1 MAACEK
7 CWSDAYM
14 RYLSNPDKSQSEH
27 YSDLILERKDNPCGL
42 FLIDTQNLKMIRCL
56 ILKCIIISFFV

>member
-14 RYLSNPDKSQSEH
+14 RMVDHPMKSQSEH
-27 YSDLILERKDNPCGL
+27 YQDLLEERKDNPCSIEEQKG
-42 FLIDTQNLKMIRCL
+42 IKDGK
-56 ILKCIIISFFV
+56 KDS